1 MDVSF
6 VIPVRN
12 EQESLRPLVEEV
24 LEHAT
29 VPHFEILLVD
39 DGSTDGSTETIDQ
52 LAEREDV
59 VQAVHLDRH
68 LGKSAALAAGFARAR
83 GSIVITMDS
92 DLQDEAAEIPRFIE
106 KVNEGFDLVCGW
118 KSVRHDPLLRRV
130 ASRVYNR
137 WVGWLFAVPLHDIN
151 CGFKAMR
158 HEVIEAIPLARGMHR
173 LFPVLALRAGYSI
186 AELPVEHRRRR
197 FGRSKYGPGRYLT
210 GFVDVLRLWWRLRD

>member
-12 EQESLRPLVEEV
+12 EQESLRPLIEEI
-24 LEHAT
+24 LEHAPT
-29 VPHFEILLVD
+29 THFEILLVN
-39 DGSTDGSTETIDQ
+39 DGSTDGSTETIDE
-52 LAEREDV
+52 LAEREDA

-68 LGKSAALAAGFARAR
+68 LGKSAALAAGFARAQ

-92 DLQDEAAEIPRFIE
+92 DLQDEAAEIPRFIV

-118 KSVRHDPLLRRV
+118 KSVRHDSLFKRV

-137 WVGWLFAVPLHDIN
+137 WVGWLFSIPLHDIN

-158 HEVIEAIPLARGMHR
+158 REVIETVPLTKGMHR

-186 AELPVEHRRRR
+186 AELPVTHRRRP
-197 FGRSKYGPGRYLT
+197 FGRSKYGPGRYVT
-210 GFVDVLRLWWRLRD
+210 GFADVIRLWWQLRD

>member
-12 EQESLRPLVEEV
+12 EQESLRPLIEEI
-24 LEHAT
+24 LEH
-29 VPHFEILLVD
+29 VPMTLFEILLVD
-39 DGSTDGSTETIDQ
+39 DGSTDGSTETIDE
-52 LAEREDV
+52 LAEREEAV
-59 VQAVHLDRH
+59 RAVHLDRH
-68 LGKSAALAAGFARAR
+68 RGKSAALAAGFARAQ

-118 KSVRHDPLLRRV
+118 KSVRHDPLFKRM
-130 ASRVYNR
+130 ASRVYNG

-158 HEVIEAIPLARGMHR
+158 REVIETIPLTRGMHR
-173 LFPVLALRAGYSI
+173 LFPVLALRAGYSLT
-186 AELPVEHRRRR
+186 ELPVEHRRRR
-197 FGRSKYGPGRYLT
+197 YGRSKYGAGRYVT
-210 GFVDVLRLWWRLRD
+210 GFADVIRLWFRLRG